1 MDKVEKKEVFIDY
14 NEIKSKYLYS
24 SVKRIMDVVGSFCGI
39 IILSPIFLIV
49 SLLIKIDNP
58 KGSIFFSQI
67 RVGKNETP
75 FKMYKF
81 RSMNPDAENKLEE
94 LLKYNE
100 VEGAMFKIKNDPR
113 VTQIGKII
121 RKTSIDELPQLLN
134 VLKGEMS
141 LVGPRPPLQRE
152 VAEYT
157 KYDRQRL
164 LVMPGCTGLW
174 QVSGRNK
181 TGFEDMVKLD
191 IYYISNLSIYNDLV
205 IICKTMIVLCSGHGA
220 Y

>member
-24 SVKRIMDVVGSFCGI
+24 AVKRIMDVVGSFCGI

>member
-24 SVKRIMDVVGSFCGI
+24 AVKRIMDVVGSCCGI

>member
-1 MDKVEKKEVFIDY
+1 MDKIEKKEVFIDY
-14 NEIKSKYLYS
+14 NEVKSKYLYS
-24 SVKRIMDVVGSFCGI
+24 AVKRIMDVVGSFCGI

-205 IICKTMIVLCSGHGA
+205 IICKTMIILCSGHGA